1 MLALEMRAA
10 TSPYN
15 YLLLSSSPMKTD
27 QLILDHEQA
36 TIKAFVLRDKQER
49 LLLFAASAKHRK
61 NFTSVVRRYQRAHNI
76 R

>member
-1 MLALEMRAA
+1 
-10 TSPYN
+10 
-15 YLLLSSSPMKTD
+15 MKTD